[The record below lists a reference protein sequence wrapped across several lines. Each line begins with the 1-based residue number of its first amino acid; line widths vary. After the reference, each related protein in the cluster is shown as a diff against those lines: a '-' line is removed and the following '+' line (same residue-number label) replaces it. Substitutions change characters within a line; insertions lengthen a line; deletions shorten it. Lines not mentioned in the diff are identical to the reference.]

1 MIKGS
6 NLQTVPLKSLNPYIC
21 YISRSASPVLRIP
34 IAERK
39 SLTRRDLLSLLLCLF
54 YFACTPK
61 SGEQTPIS
69 WSVTF
74 FSLGAK
80 VEFDAAIRENVQ
92 KVIVLDS
99 GSFDTSE
106 SSEQDRLVAQ
116 LDLGGYARSTESL
129 YFRWQ
134 KGKTYRFEVIYQNG
148 ESTAQTVQAPQ
159 TDPRGTIEIA
169 IPYGTIE
176 AKETADVSV
185 GTNLNIQQA
194 ASAQKASLVLQGI
207 EMTAT
212 VLVRNGL
219 EAPVTFQ
226 VVLQVPASFQVL
238 PRNPVWDSEVKEE
251 ILNRR
256 AIGGE
261 VLSYRSSGKFTVES
275 EVWYSQ
281 LTLKIPDEPLPK
293 DAQIRGSVFFEN
305 ASGDRWERGVTTP
318 LRSASLDEI
327 AGQLRIEDI
336 TMPTGPSGASNS
348 HQRQDTISY
357 PRPLLGRL
365 GKWFGAKVGPI
376 DEYQPVAYQTVHIHN
391 RGRET
396 VHAIVASMNRDTKD
410 GKPVPFLS
418 PPDAVNAGT
427 NRSLAFVS
435 LTGESTT
442 PVPLPIYLNP
452 LSQQHQDFTGAGQY
466 ERTIEVKIWGSD
478 ATVLRAARPLLIVT
492 PNLHALLVTSLV
504 IVVTGL
510 GIGLLL
516 CFHPQLFTRFSTKQ
530 LILIS
535 LFGTT
540 IFIAVNVPSTLLTNL
555 ISALLGPISS
565 LVTGLIN
572 EMLYYALLTSLLIL
586 IPKFGVLTLVTAVRL
601 LLGGVT
607 LGLLTPTILL
617 HAVTAVLL
625 LEIGFQIARKVTLN
639 PNRSIGVTLD
649 SGAIG
654 GANLLILALIF
665 GLCDVLTVYVEFQLS
680 MTLYRLFYAEWYILT
695 RILVDGFTYT
705 FIGVLLGKR
714 LGSGLWRV
722 AE

>member
-1 MIKGS
+1 MY
-6 NLQTVPLKSLNPYIC
+6 Q
-21 YISRSASPVLRIP
+21 
-34 IAERK
+34 
-39 SLTRRDLLSLLLCLF
+39 
-54 YFACTPK
+54 
-61 SGEQTPIS
+61 
-69 WSVTF
+69 
-74 FSLGAK
+74 
-80 VEFDAAIRENVQ
+80 
-92 KVIVLDS
+92 
-99 GSFDTSE
+99 
-106 SSEQDRLVAQ
+106 
-116 LDLGGYARSTESL
+116 
-129 YFRWQ
+129 
-134 KGKTYRFEVIYQNG
+134 FEVTYQNG
-148 ESTAQTVQAPQ
+148 DSAAQTVQAPQ
-159 TDPRGTIEIA
+159 TDSRGAIEIA

-176 AKETADVSV
+176 VNKTVD
-185 GTNLNIQQA
+185 TNLGISTLGSTQN
-194 ASAQKASLVLQGI
+194 ASLVLQGV
-207 EMTAT
+207 EMTTT

-219 EAPVTFQ
+219 EVPVTFQ

-238 PRNPVWDSEVKEE
+238 PHNPMWDREVKEVVP
-251 ILNRR
+251 NSSG
-256 AIGGE
+256 IGEE

-293 DAQIRGSVFFEN
+293 DAQIRGRVFFEN
-305 ASGDRWERGVTTP
+305 ASGDRWERSVTVP

-327 AGQLRIEDI
+327 AGQLRIENI
-336 TMPTGPSGASNS
+336 TMPTGPSGMSDPR
-348 HQRQDTISY
+348 QRRDTISY
-357 PRPLLGRL
+357 PRPLLGGL
-365 GKWFGAKVGPI
+365 GKWFGAKASPS

-391 RGRET
+391 QGKDT
-396 VHAIVASMNRDTKD
+396 IHAIVASMNRDTQD
-410 GKPVPFLS
+410 REPVPFLS

-427 NRSLAFVS
+427 DRSLAFVS
-435 LTGESTT
+435 LAGESTT

-452 LSQQHQDFTGAGQY
+452 LSQQHQDVTGAGQY
-466 ERTIEVKIWGSD
+466 ERAIEVKIWGGD
-478 ATVLRAARPLLIVT
+478 AIALRATRPLLIVT
-492 PNLHALLVTSLV
+492 PNFHALLVTSLV
-504 IVVTGL
+504 IIVTGL
-510 GIGLLL
+510 GVGLLL
-516 CFHPQLFTRFSTKQ
+516 CFNQQLFTRFSTKQ

-572 EMLYYALLTSLLIL
+572 EMLYYALLVSLLIL
-586 IPKFGVLTLVTAVRL
+586 IPKFGVITLVTAVRL

-625 LEIGFQIARKVTLN
+625 LEFGFQIARK
-639 PNRSIGVTLD
+639 ITLD

-654 GANLLILALIF
+654 GANLLTLALIF
-665 GLCDVLTVYVEFQLS
+665 GLCDAFTVYIDFQLS
-680 MTLYRLFYAEWYILT
+680 MTLYRLFYADWYILT

>member
-1 MIKGS
+1 M
-6 NLQTVPLKSLNPYIC
+6 
-21 YISRSASPVLRIP
+21 
-34 IAERK
+34 
-39 SLTRRDLLSLLLCLF
+39 TRRDLLSLLLCLF
-54 YFACTPK
+54 YLACAPK
-61 SGEQTPIS
+61 SSEQVSVPWT
-69 WSVTF
+69 VTF
-74 FSLGAK
+74 FPLGVK
-80 VEFDAAIRENVQ
+80 VEFDAAIRGNVQ
-92 KVIVLDS
+92 NVTTLDS
-99 GSFDTSE
+99 EGK
-106 SSEQDRLVAQ
+106 LVAQ
-116 LDLGGYARSTESL
+116 LDLVGGYARSTESL
-129 YFRWQ
+129 YFRWE
-134 KGKTYRFEVIYQNG
+134 KGRTYRFEVMYQNG
-148 ESTAQTVQAPQ
+148 ESNTQTVQAPQ
-159 TDPRGTIEIA
+159 TNPRGAIEIA

-176 AKETADVSV
+176 VNKVVDTSAGTHLNVS
-185 GTNLNIQQA
+185 TTT
-194 ASAQKASLVLQGI
+194 STQKTSLVLQGV

-238 PRNPVWDSEVKEE
+238 PHNPIWDSEVQTA
-251 ILNRR
+251 ILSPS
-256 AIGGE
+256 ALGE
-261 VLSYRSSGKFTVES
+261 TVLSYHSSGKFTVES

-293 DAQIRGSVFFEN
+293 DTQIRGRVFFEN
-305 ASGDRWERGVTTP
+305 MSGDRWERSVTTP
-318 LRSASLDEI
+318 LRSASLDAI

-336 TMPTGPSGASNS
+336 PMPTDLSGISDPRRRS
-348 HQRQDTISY
+348 DTISY
-357 PRPLLGRL
+357 PRPLLGGL
-365 GKWFGAKVGPI
+365 GKWFGAKASPTDEFEPI
-376 DEYQPVAYQTVHIHN
+376 AYQTVYIHN
-391 RGRET
+391 QGQET
-396 VHAIVASMNRDTKD
+396 VHAIVASMNRDTQD

-435 LTGESTT
+435 LMGESTT

-452 LSQQHQDFTGAGQY
+452 LFQQHQDFTGAGQY
-466 ERTIEVKIWGSD
+466 ERAIEVKIWGSD
-478 ATVLRAARPLLIVT
+478 ATALRATRPLLIVT

-504 IVVTGL
+504 TVVTGL
-510 GIGLLL
+510 GVGLLL
-516 CFHPQLFTRFSTKQ
+516 CFNQQLFTRFSTKQ

-540 IFIAVNVPSTLLTNL
+540 IFIAINVPSTLLTNL

-572 EMLYYALLTSLLIL
+572 EMLYYALLTSLLML
-586 IPKFGVLTLVTAVRL
+586 IPKFGVITLVTAVRL

-625 LEIGFQIARKVTLN
+625 LEVGFQIARKVTL
-639 PNRSIGVTLD
+639 D
-649 SGAIG
+649 SGAVR
-654 GANLLILALIF
+654 GANLLAMALIF
-665 GLCDVLTVYVEFQLS
+665 GLCDALTVYIDFQLS
-680 MTLYRLFYAEWYILT
+680 MTLYRLFYADWYILT

-722 AE
+722 TE

>member
-1 MIKGS
+1 MKVYKTS
-6 NLQTVPLKSLNPYIC
+6 EKFC
-21 YISRSASPVLRIP
+21 YISH
-34 IAERK
+34 
-39 SLTRRDLLSLLLCLF
+39 LLSLCFCLCYL
-54 YFACTPK
+54 ACAPK
-61 SGEQTPIS
+61 NGERVPIP
-69 WSVTF
+69 WVVTF
-74 FSLGAK
+74 FPLGAK
-80 VEFDAAIRENVQ
+80 VEFDATIRENVQ
-92 KVIVLDS
+92 KVTVLDS
-99 GSFDTSE
+99 EG
-106 SSEQDRLVAQ
+106 RLVAQ
-116 LDLGGYARSTESL
+116 LGLGGYAQGTESL
-129 YFRWQ
+129 YFRWE
-134 KGKTYRFEVIYQNG
+134 KRSSYRFEVMYENG
-148 ESTAQTVQAPQ
+148 ESAAQTVQAPQ

-176 AKETADVSV
+176 VNKTVDTNFGVSTPV
-185 GTNLNIQQA
+185 ST
-194 ASAQKASLVLQGI
+194 QKASLVLQGVK
-207 EMTAT
+207 MTTT

-219 EAPVTFQ
+219 EAPVTFH

-238 PRNPVWDSEVKEE
+238 PHNPVWESEVKEAAP
-251 ILNRR
+251 NSST
-256 AIGGE
+256 IGKE
-261 VLSYRSSGKFTVES
+261 VLSYHSSGKFTVES

-281 LTLKIPDEPLPK
+281 LTLEIPDEPLPK
-293 DAQIRGSVFFEN
+293 DTQIRGHVFFEN
-305 ASGDRWERGVTTP
+305 VSGNRWERSATTP
-318 LRSASLDEI
+318 LRSASLEEI
-327 AGQLRIEDI
+327 AGHLRIENI
-336 TMPTGPSGASNS
+336 TMPTGPNGVSDPR
-348 HQRQDTISY
+348 QRPDTISY
-357 PRPLLGRL
+357 PRPLWGGL
-365 GKWFGAKVGPI
+365 GKWFGAKASPTDEFEPI
-376 DEYQPVAYQTVHIHN
+376 AYQTVYIHN
-391 RGRET
+391 QGRET
-396 VHAIVASMNRDTKD
+396 VHAIVASMNRDTQD
-410 GKPVPFLS
+410 GEPIPFLS

-435 LTGESTT
+435 LMGKSTT

-452 LSQQHQDFTGAGQY
+452 LFQRHQDFIGEGQY
-466 ERTIEVKIWGSD
+466 ERAIEVKIWGSD
-478 ATVLRAARPLLIVT
+478 ATALRATRPLLIVT
-492 PNLHALLVTSLV
+492 SNLHALLVTSLV
-504 IVVTGL
+504 TVVTGL

-516 CFHPQLFTRFSTKQ
+516 CFHSQLFTRFSTKQ

-586 IPKFGVLTLVTAVRL
+586 IPKFGVITLVTAVRL

-625 LEIGFQIARKVTLN
+625 LEVGFQIARKT
-639 PNRSIGVTLD
+639 TLD

-654 GANLLILALIF
+654 GANLLTLALIF
-665 GLCDVLTVYVEFQLS
+665 GLCDAFTVYIDFQLS
-680 MTLYRLFYAEWYILT
+680 MTLYRLFYADWYILT

>member
-1 MIKGS
+1 M
-6 NLQTVPLKSLNPYIC
+6 NPHIC
-21 YISRSASPVLRIP
+21 YISR
-34 IAERK
+34 
-39 SLTRRDLLSLLLCLF
+39 LLSLLLCLG
-54 YFACTPK
+54 YLACAPK
-61 SGEQTPIS
+61 SGEQVPIS
-69 WSVTF
+69 WTVTF
-74 FSLGAK
+74 FPLGAK
-80 VEFDAAIRENVQ
+80 VEFDAAIRESVQ
-92 KVIVLDS
+92 KVTALDPE
-99 GSFDTSE
+99 G
-106 SSEQDRLVAQ
+106 RLVAQ

-129 YFRWQ
+129 YFRWE
-134 KGKTYRFEVIYQNG
+134 KGQTYQFEVIYQNG
-148 ESTAQTVQAPQ
+148 ESASQTVQAPQ

-176 AKETADVSV
+176 ANKTVE
-185 GTNLNIQQA
+185 TNLGVSTA
-194 ASAQKASLVLQGI
+194 ASAQKAALVLQGV

-219 EAPVTFQ
+219 EAPVSFN

-238 PRNPVWDSEVKEE
+238 PHNPVWDSEVKEAA
-251 ILNRR
+251 LNPSS
-256 AIGGE
+256 IGE
-261 VLSYRSSGKFTVES
+261 DVLSYRSSGKFTVES

-293 DAQIRGSVFFEN
+293 NAQIHGHLFFEN
-305 ASGDRWERGVTTP
+305 ASGDRWERSATTP

-327 AGQLRIEDI
+327 AGQLQIENI
-336 TMPTGPSGASNS
+336 TMPTGPGGLSDPR
-348 HQRQDTISY
+348 QRPDTISY
-357 PRPLLGRL
+357 PRPLLGGL
-365 GKWFGAKVGPI
+365 GKWFGAKASPT
-376 DEYQPVAYQTVHIHN
+376 DEFEPVAYQTVHIHN
-391 RGRET
+391 QGRET
-396 VHAIVASMNRDTKD
+396 VHAIVASMNRDTQD
-410 GKPVPFLS
+410 GEPVPFLS

-435 LTGESTT
+435 LAGESVT

-452 LSQQHQDFTGAGQY
+452 LSQQHQDFIGEGQY
-466 ERTIEVKIWGSD
+466 ERAIEVKIWGSD
-478 ATVLRAARPLLIVT
+478 ATALRTTRPLLIVT

-504 IVVTGL
+504 TVMTGL

-516 CFHPQLFTRFSTKQ
+516 CFHSQLFTRFSTKQ

-586 IPKFGVLTLVTAVRL
+586 IPKFGVITLVTAVRL

-625 LEIGFQIARKVTLN
+625 LEVGFQIARK
-639 PNRSIGVTLD
+639 ITLD
-649 SGAIG
+649 SGVIG

-665 GLCDVLTVYVEFQLS
+665 GLCDALTVYIDFQLS
-680 MTLYRLFYAEWYILT
+680 MTLYRLFYADWYILT

>member
-1 MIKGS
+1 M
-6 NLQTVPLKSLNPYIC
+6 NPHIC
-21 YISRSASPVLRIP
+21 YILRSAKRES
-34 IAERK
+34 
-39 SLTRRDLLSLLLCLF
+39 STRRDLLSLLLCLC
-54 YFACTPK
+54 YLACAPK
-61 SGEQTPIS
+61 SGEQVPIS
-69 WSVTF
+69 WTVTF
-74 FSLGAK
+74 FPLGAK

-92 KVIVLDS
+92 KATVLDP
-99 GSFDTSE
+99 E
-106 SSEQDRLVAQ
+106 DRLVAQ
-116 LDLGGYARSTESL
+116 LNLGGYARSTESL
-129 YFRWQ
+129 YFRWE
-134 KGKTYRFEVIYQNG
+134 KGQTYRFEVMYQNG
-148 ESTAQTVQAPQ
+148 ESTAQMVQASQ

-176 AKETADVSV
+176 VNKAVETNLDVS
-185 GTNLNIQQA
+185 TA
-194 ASAQKASLVLQGI
+194 ASTQNASLVLQGV

-238 PRNPVWDSEVKEE
+238 PHNPVWDSEMNEAAP
-251 ILNRR
+251 NSS
-256 AIGGE
+256 AIGE
-261 VLSYRSSGKFTVES
+261 DVLSYRSSGKFTVES

-281 LTLKIPDEPLPK
+281 LTLRIPDEPLPK
-293 DAQIRGSVFFEN
+293 NAQIRGHVFFEN
-305 ASGDRWERGVTTP
+305 ASGDLWERSVTTP

-327 AGQLRIEDI
+327 AAQLRIEDI
-336 TMPTGPSGASNS
+336 TMPTDLSGMSDPR
-348 HQRQDTISY
+348 QRPDTISY
-357 PRPLLGRL
+357 PRPLLGGL
-365 GKWFGAKVGPI
+365 GKWFGAKASPT
-376 DEYQPVAYQTVHIHN
+376 DEFEPVAYQTVHIHN
-391 RGRET
+391 QGQET
-396 VHAIVASMNRDTKD
+396 VHAIVASMNRDTQD
-410 GKPVPFLS
+410 GEPVPFLS

-435 LTGESTT
+435 LMGESTT
-442 PVPLPIYLNP
+442 LVPLPIYLNP
-452 LSQQHQDFTGAGQY
+452 LSQQHQDSIGEGQY
-466 ERTIEVKIWGSD
+466 ERAIEVKVWGSD
-478 ATVLRAARPLLIVT
+478 ATVLRATRPLLIVT

-504 IVVTGL
+504 TIVTGL

-516 CFHPQLFTRFSTKQ
+516 CFNQQLFTRFSTKQ

-572 EMLYYALLTSLLIL
+572 EMLYYALLTSLLML
-586 IPKFGVLTLVTAVRL
+586 IPKFGVITLVTAVRL
-601 LLGGVT
+601 LLGGIT

-625 LEIGFQIARKVTLN
+625 LEAGFQIARK
-639 PNRSIGVTLD
+639 ITLD
-649 SGAIG
+649 SGVIG
-654 GANLLILALIF
+654 GANLLALALIF
-665 GLCDVLTVYVEFQLS
+665 GLCDALTVYIDFQLS
-680 MTLYRLFYAEWYILT
+680 MTLYRLFYADWYILT

>member
-1 MIKGS
+1 M
-6 NLQTVPLKSLNPYIC
+6 NPHIS
-21 YISRSASPVLRIP
+21 YISRI
-34 IAERK
+34 
-39 SLTRRDLLSLLLCLF
+39 LSLFFCFCYL
-54 YFACTPK
+54 ACSPK
-61 SGEQTPIS
+61 SGEQVPIS
-69 WSVTF
+69 WVATF
-74 FSLGAK
+74 FPLGAQ
-80 VEFDAAIRENVQ
+80 VEFDATIRENVQ
-92 KVIVLDS
+92 KVTAFDS
-99 GSFDTSE
+99 E
-106 SSEQDRLVAQ
+106 DRLVAQ

-129 YFRWQ
+129 YFRWE
-134 KGKTYRFEVIYQNG
+134 KGRTYRFELIYQNG

-176 AKETADVSV
+176 VNKVVDTSV
-185 GTNLNIQQA
+185 GANIGTSPA
-194 ASAQKASLVLQGI
+194 VSTQKASLVLQGV

-219 EAPVTFQ
+219 EAPITFR
-226 VVLQVPASFQVL
+226 VVLQVPVSFQIL
-238 PRNPVWDSEVKEE
+238 PHNPVWDSEVKEE
-251 ILNRR
+251 TSTSSG
-256 AIGGE
+256 IGE
-261 VLSYRSSGKFTVES
+261 EFLSYYSSGKFTVES

-293 DAQIRGSVFFEN
+293 DTQIRGHVFFEN
-305 ASGDRWERGVTTP
+305 ASGDRWERSVTTP

-327 AGQLRIEDI
+327 AGQLRIENI
-336 TMPTGPSGASNS
+336 TMPTDLNGISDPR
-348 HQRQDTISY
+348 QRPNTISS
-357 PRPLLGRL
+357 PRPLLGGL
-365 GKWFGAKVGPI
+365 GKWFGAKASPTDEFEPI
-376 DEYQPVAYQTVHIHN
+376 AYQTVHLHN
-391 RGRET
+391 QGKDT
-396 VHAIVASMNRDTKD
+396 VHAIVASMNRDVQD
-410 GKPVPFLS
+410 GEPVPFLS

-452 LSQQHQDFTGAGQY
+452 LSEQHQDFIGEGQY
-466 ERTIEVKIWGSD
+466 ERAIEVKIWGSD
-478 ATVLRAARPLLIVT
+478 ATALRATRPLLIVT

-504 IVVTGL
+504 TVVTGL

-516 CFHPQLFTRFSTKQ
+516 CFHSQLFIRFSTKQ

-572 EMLYYALLTSLLIL
+572 EMLYYALLASLLIL
-586 IPKFGVLTLVTAVRL
+586 IPKFGVITLVTAVRL

-625 LEIGFQIARKVTLN
+625 LEIGFQIARKITLN
-639 PNRSIGVTLD
+639 

-665 GLCDVLTVYVEFQLS
+665 GLCDAFTVYIDFQLS
-680 MTLYRLFYAEWYILT
+680 MTLYRLFYADWYILT
-695 RILVDGFTYT
+695 RILIDGFTYT

>member
-1 MIKGS
+1 M
-6 NLQTVPLKSLNPYIC
+6 NPHIS
-21 YISRSASPVLRIP
+21 YISH
-34 IAERK
+34 
-39 SLTRRDLLSLLLCLF
+39 LLSLLLCLG
-54 YFACTPK
+54 YLACAPK
-61 SGEQTPIS
+61 SGEQVPIS
-69 WSVTF
+69 WTATF
-74 FSLGAK
+74 FSLGAQIK
-80 VEFDAAIRENVQ
+80 FDVTIRENVQ
-92 KVIVLDS
+92 KVTVLDP
-99 GSFDTSE
+99 E
-106 SSEQDRLVAQ
+106 NRLVAQ
-116 LDLGGYARSTESL
+116 LNLGGYARSTESL
-129 YFRWQ
+129 YFRWEKSQ
-134 KGKTYRFEVIYQNG
+134 TYQFEVIYQNG
-148 ESTAQTVQAPQ
+148 ESATQTVQAPQ

-176 AKETADVSV
+176 ANKTVETNLDVS
-185 GTNLNIQQA
+185 TA
-194 ASAQKASLVLQGI
+194 ASTQNASLVLQGV

-238 PRNPVWDSEVKEE
+238 PHNPVWDTGVKEAA
-251 ILNRR
+251 LNSS
-256 AIGGE
+256 AIREE
-261 VLSYRSSGKFTVES
+261 VLSYHSSGKFTVES

-281 LTLKIPDEPLPK
+281 LTLKIPAEPLPRGT
-293 DAQIRGSVFFEN
+293 QIRGHVFFEN
-305 ASGDRWERGVTTP
+305 ALEDRWERSVTTP
-318 LRSASLDEI
+318 LRSATLNEI
-327 AGQLRIEDI
+327 ARELRIEDI
-336 TMPTGPSGASNS
+336 IMPTDLSGISDPRRRPN
-348 HQRQDTISY
+348 TISY
-357 PRPLLGRL
+357 PRPLLGGL
-365 GKWFGAKVGPI
+365 GKWFGAKASPTDEFEPI
-376 DEYQPVAYQTVHIHN
+376 AYQTIHIHN
-391 RGRET
+391 QGQET
-396 VHAIVASMNRDTKD
+396 VHAIVASMNRDTEN
-410 GKPVPFLS
+410 GEPVPFLS

-427 NRSLAFVS
+427 DRSLAFVS
-435 LTGESTT
+435 LMGESTT

-452 LSQQHQDFTGAGQY
+452 LSQQHQDSIGEGQY
-466 ERTIEVKIWGSD
+466 ERAIEVKIWGSD
-478 ATVLRAARPLLIVT
+478 ATALRATRPLLIVT

-504 IVVTGL
+504 TVVTGL

-572 EMLYYALLTSLLIL
+572 EMLYYALLTTLLML
-586 IPKFGVLTLVTAVRL
+586 IPKFGVITLVTAVRL

-625 LEIGFQIARKVTLN
+625 LEVGFQIARK
-639 PNRSIGVTLD
+639 ITLD

-654 GANLLILALIF
+654 GANLLTLALIF
-665 GLCDVLTVYVEFQLS
+665 GLCDALTVYIDFQLS
-680 MTLYRLFYAEWYILT
+680 MTLYRLFYADWYILT

>member
-1 MIKGS
+1 M
-6 NLQTVPLKSLNPYIC
+6 NPH
-21 YISRSASPVLRIP
+21 ISYVSH
-34 IAERK
+34 
-39 SLTRRDLLSLLLCLF
+39 LLSLFFFLAYL
-54 YFACTPK
+54 ACAPK
-61 SGEQTPIS
+61 SSEQAPIS
-69 WSVTF
+69 WAVTF
-74 FSLGAK
+74 FPLGAK
-80 VEFDAAIRENVQ
+80 VEFDTAIRESVQ
-92 KVIVLDS
+92 KVTVLDPE
-99 GSFDTSE
+99 GA
-106 SSEQDRLVAQ
+106 LVAQ

-129 YFRWQ
+129 YFRWE
-134 KGKTYRFEVIYQNG
+134 KGRTYRFEVMYQNG
-148 ESTAQTVQAPQ
+148 ESIVQTVQAPQ

-176 AKETADVSV
+176 VNKTVDTSV
-185 GTNLNIQQA
+185 GTDLNVSPA
-194 ASAQKASLVLQGI
+194 ASAQKASLVLQSV

-212 VLVRNGL
+212 VLVRSGL

-238 PRNPVWDSEVKEE
+238 PHNPVWDSEVKEE
-251 ILNRR
+251 VPNSSGR
-256 AIGGE
+256 GEE
-261 VLSYRSSGKFTVES
+261 VLSYHSSGRFTVES

-281 LTLKIPDEPLPK
+281 LTLKIPAEPLPK
-293 DAQIRGSVFFEN
+293 DTQIRGHVFFEN
-305 ASGDRWERGVTTP
+305 ESGDRWERSVTTP

-327 AGQLRIEDI
+327 AGQLRIENI
-336 TMPTGPSGASNS
+336 TMPTGPSGMSDPR
-348 HQRQDTISY
+348 QRRDTISS
-357 PRPLLGRL
+357 PRPLLGGL
-365 GKWFGAKVGPI
+365 GKWFGAKTSPT
-376 DEYQPVAYQTVHIHN
+376 DEFEPVAYQTVHIHN
-391 RGRET
+391 QGQET
-396 VHAIVASMNRDTKD
+396 VHVIVGSMNRDTESRE
-410 GKPVPFLS
+410 PVPFLS

-435 LTGESTT
+435 LTGKSTT
-442 PVPLPIYLNP
+442 SVPLPIYLNP
-452 LSQQHQDFTGAGQY
+452 LAQQHQDFTGAGQY
-466 ERTIEVKIWGSD
+466 ERVIEVKIWGSD
-478 ATVLRAARPLLIVT
+478 ATALRATRPLLIVT

-504 IVVTGL
+504 IIVTGL

-516 CFHPQLFTRFSTKQ
+516 CFHQQLFIRFSTKQ

-565 LVTGLIN
+565 LITGLIN

-586 IPKFGVLTLVTAVRL
+586 IPKFGVITLVTAVRL

-625 LEIGFQIARKVTLN
+625 LEAGFQIARK
-639 PNRSIGVTLD
+639 ITLD

-654 GANLLILALIF
+654 GASLLTLALIF
-665 GLCDVLTVYVEFQLS
+665 GLCDAFTVYVDFQLS
-680 MTLYRLFYAEWYILT
+680 MTLYRLFYADWYILA
-695 RILVDGFTYT
+695 RILVDGFSYT
-705 FIGVLLGKR
+705 FIGVVLGKR

>member
-1 MIKGS
+1 M
-6 NLQTVPLKSLNPYIC
+6 
-21 YISRSASPVLRIP
+21 
-34 IAERK
+34 
-39 SLTRRDLLSLLLCLF
+39 
-54 YFACTPK
+54 
-61 SGEQTPIS
+61 S
-69 WSVTF
+69 WAVTF
-74 FSLGAK
+74 FSLGAQIK
-80 VEFDAAIRENVQ
+80 FDVTIRENVQ
-92 KVIVLDS
+92 KVTVLDP
-99 GSFDTSE
+99 E
-106 SSEQDRLVAQ
+106 DRLVAQ
-116 LDLGGYARSTESL
+116 LNLGGYARSTESL
-129 YFRWQ
+129 YFRWE
-134 KGKTYRFEVIYQNG
+134 KGQTYQFEVIYQNG
-148 ESTAQTVQAPQ
+148 ESATQTVQAPQ

-176 AKETADVSV
+176 VNKAVETNLDVS
-185 GTNLNIQQA
+185 TA
-194 ASAQKASLVLQGI
+194 ASTQNASLVLQGV

-238 PRNPVWDSEVKEE
+238 PHNPVWDTGVKEAA
-251 ILNRR
+251 LNSS
-256 AIGGE
+256 AIREE
-261 VLSYRSSGKFTVES
+261 VLSYHASGKFTVES

-281 LTLKIPDEPLPK
+281 LTLRIPNESLPNNT
-293 DAQIRGSVFFEN
+293 QIRGRVFFEK
-305 ASGDRWERGVTTP
+305 ASGDQWERSVTTP
-318 LRSASLDEI
+318 LRSATLNEI
-327 AGQLRIEDI
+327 AGQLRIDDI
-336 TMPTGPSGASNS
+336 IMPTDLSGISDPRRRPN
-348 HQRQDTISY
+348 TISY
-357 PRPLLGRL
+357 PRPLLGGL
-365 GKWFGAKVGPI
+365 GKWFGAKASPADEFEPI
-376 DEYQPVAYQTVHIHN
+376 AYQTIHIHN
-391 RGRET
+391 QGQET
-396 VHAIVASMNRDTKD
+396 VHAIVASMNRDTEN
-410 GKPVPFLS
+410 GEPVPFLS

-427 NRSLAFVS
+427 DRSLAFVS
-435 LTGESTT
+435 LMGESTT

-452 LSQQHQDFTGAGQY
+452 LSQQHQDSIGEGQY
-466 ERTIEVKIWGSD
+466 ERAIEVKIWGSD
-478 ATVLRAARPLLIVT
+478 ATALRATRPLLIVT

-504 IVVTGL
+504 TVVTGL

-530 LILIS
+530 LVLIS

-572 EMLYYALLTSLLIL
+572 EMLYYALLTTLLML
-586 IPKFGVLTLVTAVRL
+586 IPKFGVITLVTAVRL

-625 LEIGFQIARKVTLN
+625 LEVGFQIARK
-639 PNRSIGVTLD
+639 ITLD

-654 GANLLILALIF
+654 GASLLTLALIF
-665 GLCDVLTVYVEFQLS
+665 GLCDALTVYIDFQLS
-680 MTLYRLFYAEWYILT
+680 MTLYRLFYADWYILT

>member
-1 MIKGS
+1 M
-6 NLQTVPLKSLNPYIC
+6 C
-21 YISRSASPVLRIP
+21 
-34 IAERK
+34 
-39 SLTRRDLLSLLLCLF
+39 RDLLSLSLCLF
-54 YFACTPK
+54 YLACTPK
-61 SGEQTPIS
+61 NGEQVPIS
-69 WSVTF
+69 WAATF
-74 FSLGAK
+74 FPLGAEI
-80 VEFDAAIRENVQ
+80 EFDAAIRENVQ
-92 KVIVLDS
+92 KVTALDS
-99 GSFDTSE
+99 EG
-106 SSEQDRLVAQ
+106 RLVAQ
-116 LDLGGYARSTESL
+116 LDLGGYSRGTESL
-129 YFRWQ
+129 YFRWE
-134 KGKTYRFEVIYQNG
+134 KGKTYRFEVTYQNG
-148 ESTAQTVQAPQ
+148 ESTAQTVQAPR
-159 TDPRGTIEIA
+159 TDPRGSIEIA

-176 AKETADVSV
+176 GGSAADASV
-185 GTNLNIQQA
+185 GTNLNVPPA
-194 ASAQKASLVLQGI
+194 TSTQKASLVLQGI

-212 VLVRNGL
+212 VLIRNGL
-219 EAPVTFQ
+219 EAPVTFH
-226 VVLQVPASFQVL
+226 VVLQVPASFHVL
-238 PRNPVWDSEVKEE
+238 PHNPIWDGGVKG
-251 ILNRR
+251 I
-256 AIGGE
+256 AVDSSTIGGDI
-261 VLSYRSSGKFTVES
+261 LSYRSSGKFTVES

-293 DAQIRGSVFFEN
+293 DTQIRGQVFFEN
-305 ASGDRWERGVTTP
+305 ALGDRWERSVTTP

-327 AGQLRIEDI
+327 AGQLRIDDI
-336 TMPTGPSGASNS
+336 IMPTDLSGLSDP
-348 HQRQDTISY
+348 RQQPDAISS
-357 PRPLLGRL
+357 PRPLLGGL
-365 GKWFGAKVGPI
+365 GRWFGAKASPT

-391 RGRET
+391 RGQET

-410 GKPVPFLS
+410 GEPVPFLS

-435 LTGESTT
+435 LAGESTT

-452 LSQQHQDFTGAGQY
+452 LSQQNQDFTGAGQY
-466 ERTIEVKIWGSD
+466 ERAIEVKIWGSD
-478 ATVLRAARPLLIVT
+478 ATVLRATRPLLIVT

-504 IVVTGL
+504 TVVTGL

-516 CFHPQLFTRFSTKQ
+516 CFHSQLFTRFSTKQ

-572 EMLYYALLTSLLIL
+572 EMLYYALLTSLLML
-586 IPKFGVLTLVTAVRL
+586 IPRFGVITLVTAVRL

-625 LEIGFQIARKVTLN
+625 LEVGFQVARK
-639 PNRSIGVTLD
+639 ITLD

-654 GANLLILALIF
+654 GANLLTLALIF
-665 GLCDVLTVYVEFQLS
+665 GLCDAFTVYIDFQLS
-680 MTLYRLFYAEWYILT
+680 MTLYRLFYADWYILT

>member
-1 MIKGS
+1 M
-6 NLQTVPLKSLNPYIC
+6 
-21 YISRSASPVLRIP
+21 
-34 IAERK
+34 
-39 SLTRRDLLSLLLCLF
+39 LLCLG
-54 YFACTPK
+54 YLACTPK
-61 SGEQTPIS
+61 SGEQAPIS
-69 WSVTF
+69 WAVTF
-74 FSLGAK
+74 FPLGAK
-80 VEFDAAIRENVQ
+80 TEFDAAIRENVQ
-92 KVIVLDS
+92 KITILDS
-99 GSFDTSE
+99 EG
-106 SSEQDRLVAQ
+106 RLVAQ
-116 LDLGGYARSTESL
+116 LNLGGYARSTESL
-129 YFRWQ
+129 YFRWENGQ
-134 KGKTYRFEVIYQNG
+134 TYQFEVMYQNG
-148 ESTAQTVQAPQ
+148 ESATQTVQAPQ

-176 AKETADVSV
+176 LNKAVETNFDVS
-185 GTNLNIQQA
+185 TA
-194 ASAQKASLVLQGI
+194 ASTQNASLVLQGV

-212 VLVRNGL
+212 VLIRNGL
-219 EAPVTFQ
+219 EAPVSFN

-238 PRNPVWDSEVKEE
+238 PHNPVWDSEVKGTT
-251 ILNRR
+251 LNPG
-256 AIGGE
+256 AIGE
-261 VLSYRSSGKFTVES
+261 AVLSYRSSGKFTVES

-281 LTLKIPDEPLPK
+281 LTLKIPDESLPK
-293 DAQIRGSVFFEN
+293 NTQIRGRVFFEN
-305 ASGDRWERGVTTP
+305 ASGDRWERSVKTP

-327 AGQLRIEDI
+327 AGQLRIENI
-336 TMPTGPSGASNS
+336 TMPTGPGGISDPR
-348 HQRQDTISY
+348 QRSDTISS
-357 PRPLLGRL
+357 PRPLLGGL
-365 GKWFGAKVGPI
+365 GKWFGAKASPTDEFEPI
-376 DEYQPVAYQTVHIHN
+376 AYQTIHIHN
-391 RGRET
+391 QGQET
-396 VHAIVASMNRDTKD
+396 VHAIVASMNRDTESEQ
-410 GKPVPFLS
+410 PVPFLS

-427 NRSLAFVS
+427 DRSLAFVS
-435 LTGESTT
+435 LAGESTT

-452 LSQQHQDFTGAGQY
+452 LSQGHQDFIGEGQY
-466 ERTIEVKIWGSD
+466 ERAIEVKIWGSD
-478 ATVLRAARPLLIVT
+478 ATALRATRPLLIVT

-504 IVVTGL
+504 TVVTGL

-586 IPKFGVLTLVTAVRL
+586 IPKFGVITLVTAVRL

-625 LEIGFQIARKVTLN
+625 LEVGFQIARK
-639 PNRSIGVTLD
+639 ITLD

-654 GANLLILALIF
+654 GANLLTLALIF
-665 GLCDVLTVYVEFQLS
+665 GLCDAFTVYIDFQLS
-680 MTLYRLFYAEWYILT
+680 MTLYRLFYADWYILT
-695 RILVDGFTYT
+695 RVLVDGFTYT

>member
-1 MIKGS
+1 M
-6 NLQTVPLKSLNPYIC
+6 
-21 YISRSASPVLRIP
+21 
-34 IAERK
+34 
-39 SLTRRDLLSLLLCLF
+39 LLCLC
-54 YFACTPK
+54 YLACAPK
-61 SGEQTPIS
+61 SGEQVPIS
-69 WSVTF
+69 WTVTF
-74 FSLGAK
+74 FSLGAQIK
-80 VEFDAAIRENVQ
+80 FDVTIRENVQ
-92 KVIVLDS
+92 KVTVLDP
-99 GSFDTSE
+99 E
-106 SSEQDRLVAQ
+106 DRLVAQ
-116 LDLGGYARSTESL
+116 LNLGGYARSTESL
-129 YFRWQ
+129 YFRWE
-134 KGKTYRFEVIYQNG
+134 KGQTYQFEVMYQNG
-148 ESTAQTVQAPQ
+148 ESAAQMVQAPQ

-176 AKETADVSV
+176 ANKAVETNLDVS
-185 GTNLNIQQA
+185 TA
-194 ASAQKASLVLQGI
+194 APTQNVSLVLQGV
-207 EMTAT
+207 EMTTT

-238 PRNPVWDSEVKEE
+238 PHNPVWGTGVKEAA
-251 ILNRR
+251 LNSS
-256 AIGGE
+256 AIREE

-281 LTLKIPDEPLPK
+281 LTLKIPTEPLPRGT
-293 DAQIRGSVFFEN
+293 QIRGHVFFEN
-305 ASGDRWERGVTTP
+305 ALGDRWERSVTTP
-318 LRSASLDEI
+318 LRSATLNEI

-336 TMPTGPSGASNS
+336 IMPTDLSGISDPRRRPN
-348 HQRQDTISY
+348 TISY
-357 PRPLLGRL
+357 PRPFLGGL
-365 GKWFGAKVGPI
+365 GKWFGAKASPTDEFEPI
-376 DEYQPVAYQTVHIHN
+376 AYQTIHIHN
-391 RGRET
+391 QGQET
-396 VHAIVASMNRDTKD
+396 VHAIVASMNRDTEN
-410 GKPVPFLS
+410 GEPVPFLS

-427 NRSLAFVS
+427 DRSLAFVS
-435 LTGESTT
+435 LAGESTT

-452 LSQQHQDFTGAGQY
+452 LSQQHQDFIREGGY
-466 ERTIEVKIWGSD
+466 ERAIEVKIWGSD
-478 ATVLRAARPLLIVT
+478 ATALRATRPLLIVT

-504 IVVTGL
+504 TVVTGL

-516 CFHPQLFTRFSTKQ
+516 CFHSQLFTRFSTKQ

-572 EMLYYALLTSLLIL
+572 EMLYYALLTSLLML
-586 IPKFGVLTLVTAVRL
+586 IPKFGVITLVTAVRL

-625 LEIGFQIARKVTLN
+625 LEVGFQVARKT
-639 PNRSIGVTLD
+639 TLD

-654 GANLLILALIF
+654 GANLLTLALIF
-665 GLCDVLTVYVEFQLS
+665 GLCDALTVYIDFQLS
-680 MTLYRLFYAEWYILT
+680 MTLYRLFYADWYILT

>member
-1 MIKGS
+1 M
-6 NLQTVPLKSLNPYIC
+6 NPHIC
-21 YISRSASPVLRIP
+21 YISR
-34 IAERK
+34 
-39 SLTRRDLLSLLLCLF
+39 LLSLSFCLCYL
-54 YFACTPK
+54 ACAPK
-61 SGEQTPIS
+61 SGEQVPIS
-69 WSVTF
+69 WAVTF
-74 FSLGAK
+74 FPLGAQ
-80 VEFDAAIRENVQ
+80 VEFDATIRKNVQ
-92 KVIVLDS
+92 KITVLDS
-99 GSFDTSE
+99 EG
-106 SSEQDRLVAQ
+106 RLVTQ
-116 LDLGGYARSTESL
+116 LDLGGYARGTESI
-129 YFRWQ
+129 YFRWE
-134 KGKTYRFEVIYQNG
+134 KRSSYRFEVMYGSG

-159 TDPRGTIEIA
+159 TDPRGAIEIA
-169 IPYGTIE
+169 IPYGTI
-176 AKETADVSV
+176 DVNKTV
-185 GTNLNIQQA
+185 DTNLGVSAA

-207 EMTAT
+207 EMTST

-238 PRNPVWDSEVKEE
+238 PHNLVWDSEVKEVA
-251 ILNRR
+251 LNSST
-256 AIGGE
+256 IGE
-261 VLSYRSSGKFTVES
+261 AVLSYHSSGKFTVES
-275 EVWYSQ
+275 EVWYTQ

-293 DAQIRGSVFFEN
+293 DAQIRGHVFFEN
-305 ASGDRWERGVTTP
+305 ASGDRWERSVTTP

-327 AGQLRIEDI
+327 ASQLRIEDI
-336 TMPTGPSGASNS
+336 TMPTGPNGISDPR
-348 HQRQDTISY
+348 QRPETISN
-357 PRPLLGRL
+357 PRPLLGGL
-365 GKWFGAKVGPI
+365 GKWFGAKAGPM

-391 RGRET
+391 RGQET
-396 VHAIVASMNRDTKD
+396 IHAIVASMNRDTQD

-418 PPDAVNAGT
+418 PPDAVNADT

-435 LTGESTT
+435 LTGESIT

-466 ERTIEVKIWGSD
+466 ERAIEVKIWGSD
-478 ATVLRAARPLLIVT
+478 ATALRTTRPLLIVT
-492 PNLHALLVTSLV
+492 PNLHALLVTSFV
-504 IVVTGL
+504 TVVTGL

-572 EMLYYALLTSLLIL
+572 EMLYYALLTSLLML
-586 IPKFGVLTLVTAVRL
+586 IPQFGVITLVTAVRL

-625 LEIGFQIARKVTLN
+625 LEFGFQIARK
-639 PNRSIGVTLD
+639 ITLD
-649 SGAIG
+649 SGTIG

-665 GLCDVLTVYVEFQLS
+665 GLCDALTVYIDFQLS
-680 MTLYRLFYAEWYILT
+680 MTLYRLFYADWYILT

-705 FIGVLLGKR
+705 FIGVLLGQR

>member
-1 MIKGS
+1 M
-6 NLQTVPLKSLNPYIC
+6 NPH
-21 YISRSASPVLRIP
+21 ISYVSR
-34 IAERK
+34 
-39 SLTRRDLLSLLLCLF
+39 LLSLFFCLCYL
-54 YFACTPK
+54 ACAPK
-61 SGEQTPIS
+61 SGEQIPVS
-69 WSVTF
+69 WAATF
-74 FSLGAK
+74 FPLGAQID
-80 VEFDAAIRENVQ
+80 FDATIRENVQ
-92 KVIVLDS
+92 KVTVLDPE
-99 GSFDTSE
+99 G
-106 SSEQDRLVAQ
+106 RLVAQ

-129 YFRWQ
+129 YFRWE
-134 KGKTYRFEVIYQNG
+134 KRSSYRFEVMYKNG
-148 ESTAQTVQAPQ
+148 ESIAQTVQAPQ
-159 TDPRGTIEIA
+159 ADPRGAIEIA

-176 AKETADVSV
+176 VNKTVDTSVDTNIGVSPA
-185 GTNLNIQQA
+185 I
-194 ASAQKASLVLQGI
+194 SAQKASLILQGV

-238 PRNPVWDSEVKEE
+238 PHNPVWDSEVKEAAP
-251 ILNRR
+251 NSSG
-256 AIGGE
+256 IGE
-261 VLSYRSSGKFTVES
+261 AVLSYRSSGKFTVES

-293 DAQIRGSVFFEN
+293 DAQISGHVFFEN
-305 ASGDRWERGVTTP
+305 VSGDWWKQSVTTP

-327 AGQLRIEDI
+327 VGQLRIEDI
-336 TMPTGPSGASNS
+336 TMPTGPNGISDPR
-348 HQRQDTISY
+348 QRSDTISS
-357 PRPLLGRL
+357 PRPLLGGL
-365 GKWFGAKVGPI
+365 GKWFGAKASPT
-376 DEYQPVAYQTVHIHN
+376 DEFEPVAYQTVHIHN
-391 RGRET
+391 QGKNT
-396 VHAIVASMNRDTKD
+396 IHAIVASMNRYAQAEE
-410 GKPVPFLS
+410 PVPFLS

-427 NRSLAFVS
+427 DRSLAFVS

-442 PVPLPIYLNP
+442 PVALPIYLDP
-452 LSQQHQDFTGAGQY
+452 LAQQHQDFTGEGQY
-466 ERTIEVKIWGSD
+466 ERAIEVKIWGSD
-478 ATVLRAARPLLIVT
+478 ATALRATRPLLIVT

-504 IVVTGL
+504 VIVTGL

-516 CFHPQLFTRFSTKQ
+516 CFNQQLFTRFSTKQ

-572 EMLYYALLTSLLIL
+572 EMLYYALLTSLLML
-586 IPKFGVLTLVTAVRL
+586 IPKFGVITLVTAVRL

-607 LGLLTPTILL
+607 LGLLTPPILL

-625 LEIGFQIARKVTLN
+625 LEVGFQIARK
-639 PNRSIGVTLD
+639 ITLD

-654 GANLLILALIF
+654 GANLLALALIF
-665 GLCDVLTVYVEFQLS
+665 GLCDAFTVYIDFQLS
-680 MTLYRLFYAEWYILT
+680 MTLYRLFYAGWYILT

>member
-1 MIKGS
+1 M
-6 NLQTVPLKSLNPYIC
+6 NLHIC
-21 YISRSASPVLRIP
+21 HVSR
-34 IAERK
+34 
-39 SLTRRDLLSLLLCLF
+39 LLFLFFYLLYL
-54 YFACTPK
+54 ACAPK
-61 SGEQTPIS
+61 SDEQAPVS
-69 WSVTF
+69 WGVTF
-74 FSLGAK
+74 FPLGAK
-80 VEFDAAIRENVQ
+80 IEFDDAIRENVQ
-92 KVIVLDS
+92 KVTALDS
-99 GSFDTSE
+99 EG
-106 SSEQDRLVAQ
+106 RLVAQ
-116 LDLGGYARSTESL
+116 LDLGRYSRGTESL
-129 YFRWQ
+129 YFRWE
-134 KGKTYRFEVIYQNG
+134 KGETYRFEVMYQNG
-148 ESTAQTVQAPQ
+148 ESTAQAVQAPQ
-159 TDPRGTIEIA
+159 TDPQGTIEIA

-176 AKETADVSV
+176 GGGAADASV
-185 GTNLNIQQA
+185 GTSLNVQPTT
-194 ASAQKASLVLQGI
+194 STHKASLVLQGV

-212 VLVRNGL
+212 VLIQNGL
-219 EAPVTFQ
+219 EAPVTFR

-238 PRNPVWDSEVKEE
+238 PHNPIWDSEVKEVA
-251 ILNRR
+251 LSSG
-256 AIGGE
+256 AVGKDS
-261 VLSYRSSGKFTVES
+261 LSYSSSGKFTVES
-275 EVWYSQ
+275 EIWYSQ
-281 LTLKIPDEPLPK
+281 LTLKIPDEPLPN
-293 DAQIRGSVFFEN
+293 DTQIRGRVFFEN
-305 ASGDRWERGVTTP
+305 ASGDRWERSVTTP

-327 AGQLRIEDI
+327 VGQLRIESI
-336 TMPTGPSGASNS
+336 TMPTGPSGMSDPR
-348 HQRQDTISY
+348 QRRDTISS
-357 PRPLLGRL
+357 PRPLLGGL
-365 GKWFGAKVGPI
+365 GKWFGAKASPT
-376 DEYQPVAYQTVHIHN
+376 DEYQPVAYQTVHINN

-396 VHAIVASMNRDTKD
+396 IHAVVASMNRDTKD
-410 GKPVPFLS
+410 GTPVPFLS

-427 NRSLAFVS
+427 DRSLAFVS

-442 PVPLPIYLNP
+442 PVPLPIYLDP
-452 LSQQHQDFTGAGQY
+452 LAQQHQDFTGAGQY
-466 ERTIEVKIWGSD
+466 ERAIEVKIWGSD
-478 ATVLRAARPLLIVT
+478 ATALRATRPLLIVT
-492 PNLHALLVTSLV
+492 PNIHALLVTSLV

-510 GIGLLL
+510 GVGLLL
-516 CFHPQLFTRFSTKQ
+516 CFNQQLFTRFSTKQ

-586 IPKFGVLTLVTAVRL
+586 IPKFGVITLVTSVRL

-625 LEIGFQIARKVTLN
+625 LEVGFQIARK
-639 PNRSIGVTLD
+639 ITLD

-665 GLCDVLTVYVEFQLS
+665 SLCDALTVYIDFQLS
-680 MTLYRLFYAEWYILT
+680 MTLYRLFYADWYILT

>member
-1 MIKGS
+1 MNS
-6 NLQTVPLKSLNPYIC
+6 YIR
-21 YISRSASPVLRIP
+21 YLSR
-34 IAERK
+34 
-39 SLTRRDLLSLLLCLF
+39 LLSLSFCLF
-54 YFACTPK
+54 YLACAPK
-61 SGEQTPIS
+61 SGEHAPIS
-69 WSVTF
+69 WAVIF
-74 FSLGAK
+74 FPLGAK

-92 KVIVLDS
+92 KVTVLDS
-99 GSFDTSE
+99 EG
-106 SSEQDRLVAQ
+106 RLVAQ
-116 LDLGGYARSTESL
+116 LDLRGYARGIESL
-129 YFRWQ
+129 YFRWG
-134 KGKTYRFEVIYQNG
+134 KGRTYQFEVIYQNG
-148 ESTAQTVQAPQ
+148 ESAAQTVQAPQ

-176 AKETADVSV
+176 VNKTVDTSV
-185 GTNLNIQQA
+185 GTNLSLSPA
-194 ASAQKASLVLQGI
+194 TSTQKASLVLQGI
-207 EMTAT
+207 EMTST

-238 PRNPVWDSEVKEE
+238 PHNPVWDSEVKEAAP
-251 ILNRR
+251 NPS

-261 VLSYRSSGKFTVES
+261 VLSYHSSGKFTVES

-281 LTLKIPDEPLPK
+281 LTLKIPDEPLLK
-293 DAQIRGSVFFEN
+293 DAQVRGHVFFEN
-305 ASGDRWERGVTTP
+305 VSGDRWERSVTTP

-336 TMPTGPSGASNS
+336 TMPTDLSGMSDPR
-348 HQRQDTISY
+348 QRRDTISY
-357 PRPLLGRL
+357 PRPLLGGL
-365 GKWFGAKVGPI
+365 GKWFGAKAGPI

-391 RGRET
+391 RGQET
-396 VHAIVASMNRDTKD
+396 VHAIVASMNRDTQD
-410 GKPVPFLS
+410 GEPVPFLS

-435 LTGESTT
+435 LMGESTT

-466 ERTIEVKIWGSD
+466 ERAIEVKIWGSD
-478 ATVLRAARPLLIVT
+478 ATALRATRPLLIVT

-504 IVVTGL
+504 IIVTGL

-516 CFHPQLFTRFSTKQ
+516 CFNQQLSTRFSTKQ

-555 ISALLGPISS
+555 ISALLGPVSS

-572 EMLYYALLTSLLIL
+572 EMLYYALLTSLLML
-586 IPKFGVLTLVTAVRL
+586 IPKFGVITLVTAVRL

-625 LEIGFQIARKVTLN
+625 LEIGFQIARK
-639 PNRSIGVTLD
+639 ITLD

-654 GANLLILALIF
+654 GANLLTLALIF
-665 GLCDVLTVYVEFQLS
+665 GLCDAFTVYVDFQLS
-680 MTLYRLFYAEWYILT
+680 MTLYRLFYADWYILT

>member
-1 MIKGS
+1 MIIR
-6 NLQTVPLKSLNPYIC
+6 QTTILKPLKPYIC
-21 YISRSASPVLRIP
+21 YISRSASPVPRIP
-34 IAERK
+34 FAERE
-39 SLTRRDLLSLLLCLF
+39 SSTRRDLLALLLCLC
-54 YFACTPK
+54 YLACAPK
-61 SGEQTPIS
+61 SGEQVPIS
-69 WSVTF
+69 WTVTF
-74 FSLGAK
+74 FPLGAK
-80 VEFDAAIRENVQ
+80 VEFDAAIRESVQ
-92 KVIVLDS
+92 KVTVLDP
-99 GSFDTSE
+99 E
-106 SSEQDRLVAQ
+106 DRLVAQ

-129 YFRWQ
+129 YFRW
-134 KGKTYRFEVIYQNG
+134 KRGKTYRFEVMHQNG
-148 ESTAQTVQAPQ
+148 ESAAQTVQAPQ
-159 TDPRGTIEIA
+159 TDPRGAIEIA
-169 IPYGTIE
+169 LPYGTIE
-176 AKETADVSV
+176 VNKTADTSLGVSTP
-185 GTNLNIQQA
+185 GST
-194 ASAQKASLVLQGI
+194 QKASLVLQGI

-226 VVLQVPASFQVL
+226 VALEVPTSFEVL
-238 PRNPVWDSEVKEE
+238 PHNPTWDNKVKEAAP
-251 ILNRR
+251 NRS

-275 EVWYSQ
+275 EIWYSQ
-281 LTLKIPDEPLPK
+281 LTLKIPDELLPK
-293 DAQIRGSVFFEN
+293 GTQIRGYVFFEN
-305 ASGDRWERGVTTP
+305 ASGDRWERTVTTP

-327 AGQLRIEDI
+327 AGHLSIEDI
-336 TMPTGPSGASNS
+336 TMPTDLSGLSDPR
-348 HQRQDTISY
+348 QRPDTISY
-357 PRPLLGRL
+357 PRPLLGGL
-365 GKWFGAKVGPI
+365 GKWFGAKASSTNEFEPI
-376 DEYQPVAYQTVHIHN
+376 TYQTVYIHN
-391 RGRET
+391 QGRET
-396 VHAIVASMNRDTKD
+396 VHAIVASMNRDTESEES
-410 GKPVPFLS
+410 VPFLS

-427 NRSLAFVS
+427 DRSLAFVS

-442 PVPLPIYLNP
+442 PVPLPIFFDP
-452 LSQQHQDFTGAGQY
+452 LSQLHRDFTGTGQY
-466 ERTIEVKIWGSD
+466 ERAIEVKIWGSD
-478 ATVLRAARPLLIVT
+478 ATALRATRPLLIVT
-492 PNLHALLVTSLV
+492 PNLHALLVTSV
-504 IVVTGL
+504 VTVVTGL

-586 IPKFGVLTLVTAVRL
+586 IPKFGVITLVTAVRL

-625 LEIGFQIARKVTLN
+625 LEVGFQIARKITL
-639 PNRSIGVTLD
+639 G

-654 GANLLILALIF
+654 GANLLTLALIF
-665 GLCDVLTVYVEFQLS
+665 GLCDALTVYIDFQLS
-680 MTLYRLFYAEWYILT
+680 MTLYRLFYADWYILT

>member
-1 MIKGS
+1 M
-6 NLQTVPLKSLNPYIC
+6 LFCLC
-21 YISRSASPVLRIP
+21 YL
-34 IAERK
+34 
-39 SLTRRDLLSLLLCLF
+39 
-54 YFACTPK
+54 ACAPK
-61 SGEQTPIS
+61 NDEQVPIS
-69 WSVTF
+69 WGVTF
-74 FSLGAK
+74 FPLGAK
-80 VEFDAAIRENVQ
+80 VEFDTAIREKVQ
-92 KVIVLDS
+92 KVTVLDPE
-99 GSFDTSE
+99 G
-106 SSEQDRLVAQ
+106 RLVAQ
-116 LDLGGYARSTESL
+116 FDLGGYARSTESL
-129 YFRWQ
+129 YFRWE
-134 KGKTYRFEVIYQNG
+134 KRSSYRFEVMYENG
-148 ESTAQTVQAPQ
+148 ESTVQTVQAPQ
-159 TDPRGTIEIA
+159 TDPRGEIEIA

-176 AKETADVSV
+176 VNKVVDTSA
-185 GTNLNIQQA
+185 GTNLG
-194 ASAQKASLVLQGI
+194 ASPAVSTQKASLVLQGV

-219 EAPVTFQ
+219 EAPVTFH
-226 VVLQVPASFQVL
+226 VGLQVPASFQVF
-238 PRNPVWDSEVKEE
+238 PHNPIWDSEVKEVVP
-251 ILNRR
+251 NSSG
-256 AIGGE
+256 IGEE
-261 VLSYRSSGKFTVES
+261 VLSYHSSGKFTVES

-293 DAQIRGSVFFEN
+293 DTQIRGHVFFEN
-305 ASGDRWERGVTTP
+305 VSGDRWERSATTP

-336 TMPTGPSGASNS
+336 TMPTGPNGISDPRQRSN
-348 HQRQDTISY
+348 TISS
-357 PRPLLGRL
+357 PRPFLGGL
-365 GKWFGAKVGPI
+365 GKWFGAKASPT
-376 DEYQPVAYQTVHIHN
+376 DEFEPVAYQTVHIHN
-391 RGRET
+391 RGQET
-396 VHAIVASMNRDTKD
+396 VHAIVASMNRDTQ
-410 GKPVPFLS
+410 GGEPVPFLS

-442 PVPLPIYLNP
+442 PVPLPIYLDP
-452 LSQQHQDFTGAGQY
+452 LAQQHQDGQY
-466 ERTIEVKIWGSD
+466 ERAIEVRIWGSD
-478 ATVLRAARPLLIVT
+478 ATALHATRPLLIVT

-516 CFHPQLFTRFSTKQ
+516 CFNQQLFIRFSTKQ

-572 EMLYYALLTSLLIL
+572 EMLYYALLTALLML
-586 IPKFGVLTLVTAVRL
+586 IPKFGVITLVTAVRL

-625 LEIGFQIARKVTLN
+625 LEIGFQMARK
-639 PNRSIGVTLD
+639 ITLD

-654 GANLLILALIF
+654 GANLLTLALIF
-665 GLCDVLTVYVEFQLS
+665 GLCDALTVYIDFQLS
-680 MTLYRLFYAEWYILT
+680 MTLYRLFYADWYILT

-705 FIGVLLGKR
+705 FIGVLLGKQ